1 MITGMTAPLEAVGAA
16 LVDAQAALL
25 RCDPAATRDSERRTE
40 VHAALVT
47 LARTSYDALASWET
61 QGQSAP
67 PAPTTSSRVA
77 AWRGQLDEIR
87 VQAALAEME
96 VRDTSQE
103 VLAAVEDNVS
113 AVEKVLVAAGRDIG
127 TAVTTF
133 RHELRRVVHT

>member
-1 MITGMTAPLEAVGAA
+1 MITGMTAPLKAVGAA

-25 RCDPAATRDSERRTE
+25 RCDPTATRASESRAE
-40 VHAALVT
+40 VHIALVA

-61 QGQSAP
+61 EGRATP
-67 PAPTTSSRVA
+67 PTSTVSSRVA
-77 AWRGQLDEIR
+77 AWRSQFDELR

-96 VRDTSQE
+96 VRDTSQD
-103 VLAAVEDNVS
+103 VLEAVDHNMS

-133 RHELRRVVHT
+133 RHEMRRVIHT